1 MPFRVQ
7 YKNIFLTY
15 AQSDLDNDALADFL
29 VDKLDTFDPLYVVVS
44 RELHEDGNPHHHAL
58 IQLGTKPNITN
69 AEYFDFE
76 GRHPNIQRAPRTG
89 ATISQ
94 TREYVIKDGQF
105 VERGEFIERGT
116 KRNRDAVYA
125 DALAAGSKE
134 EAEEIIRTGAPRD
147 YFVCASQINLRLNS
161 IHADAGLAYDESDF
175 SVLQFQNVPEPVWEW
190 YSQHQLVSSLGLAPT
205 PSNSR

>member
-29 VDKLDTFDPLYVVVS
+29 VEKLDSFDPLYVVVS

-94 TREYVIKDGQF
+94 TRDYVIKDGQF
-105 VERGEFIERGT
+105 VERGEFIERGV
-116 KRNRDAVYA
+116 KRNRDTVYA
-125 DALAAGSKE
+125 EALQAATKE
-134 EAEEIIRTGAPRD
+134 EAEEIIKTGAPRD
-147 YFVCASQINLRLNS
+147 YFVAAGQITSRLNS
-161 IHADAGLAYDESDF
+161 LFDNNEIRKTEAEF
-175 SVLQFQNVPEPVWEW
+175 SLLQFQDIPEPIWSW
-190 YSQHQLVSSLGLAPT
+190 YSNHVLVSYLLNLA
-205 PSNSR
+205 